1 MDCLKDIIIRIKQAR
16 EKAHLS
22 ARELSLQIGKNSTYI
37 TKLEAGEFNITMQTI
52 IDIVN
57 ACGITLEEFFYR
69 NQLAYSKD
77 KELLDFF
84 NTLSDRQQEAIL
96 NLYRD

>member
-1 MDCLKDIIIRIKQAR
+1 MDIKEIVNRIKQAR
-16 EKAHLS
+16 DKAHLS
-22 ARELSLQIGKNSTYI
+22 ARELSLAIDKNSSYI

-69 NQLAYSKD
+69 NQLEYSKD

-84 NTLSDRQQEAIL
+84 SKLSDKQKEAIL
-96 NLYRD
+96 NLYKD

>member
-1 MDCLKDIIIRIKQAR
+1 MDNIKDIIIRIKQAR

-22 ARELSLQIGKNSTYI
+22 ARELSLLIGKNGTYL
-37 TKLEAGEFNITMQTI
+37 TKLENSEFNITMQTI

-69 NQLAYSKD
+69 NQLSYSKD

-84 NTLSDRQQEAIL
+84 STLSDKQKDAIL
-96 NLYRD
+96 NLYKD